1 MDIYNKRVTL
11 PLHRVLKAMAEPT
24 RLRILNLLMEE
35 PLCVCELEFLLCLS
49 QPLLSRH
56 LSYLRGAGLA
66 VDKRMGARVQY
77 SIVSGDPVVDKL
89 KTCLRGVLESEE
101 IYRADRE
108 RLEQWRRAAS
118 EGQSH
123 SGPSATLTV
132 QGANI

>member
-1 MDIYNKRVTL
+1 MRRMTL
-11 PLHRVLKAMAEPT
+11 PLHRILKAIAEPT

-56 LSYLRGAGLA
+56 LSYLRGTGLA
-66 VDKRMGARVQY
+66 LDKRMGTRVQY
-77 SIVSGDPVVDKL
+77 SMVSGDPVVDKL

-101 IYRADRE
+101 VYRADRE

-118 EGQSH
+118 EKQNH
-123 SGPSATLTV
+123 SGQPASLTV
-132 QGANI
+132 QGANL